1 MPDEIQEWSDAT
13 DKTDFPYRTIS
24 RAAIVSVFFA
34 LLSLVGL
41 IPTFEAMLA
50 LSVVAILAAI
60 IGMRAVKQYP
70 NEYSG
75 HSLAFVG
82 LVSAVLIL
90 VGGASMHRYIYL
102 TEVPD
107 GYERVPFYKLQ
118 NGEGSQDTP
127 TELAVEIN
135 GKPVFIKGYIHP
147 SSGSGVLRQF
157 VLVPDLGTC
166 CFGGQPKSSD
176 MIQVTL
182 TGGKTVKA
190 GLKRR
195 KLAGK
200 FKLAPAPQD
209 MTDFDNHVFYQMRAE
224 KIK

>member
-1 MPDEIQEWSDAT
+1 MSAEIQMTSAADAV
-13 DKTDFPYRTIS
+13 DFPYRTIS
-24 RAAIVSVFFA
+24 RAAIISVFFA
-34 LLSLVGL
+34 ILSALGLV
-41 IPTFEAMLA
+41 PTFEPMLA
-50 LSVVAILAAI
+50 LGVIAIIAAI
-60 IGMRAVKQYP
+60 IGIRAVKRYP

-75 HSLAFVG
+75 HSLAMVG
-82 LVSAVLIL
+82 LIASLVILI
-90 VGGASMHRYIYL
+90 GGVSMHRYIYL

-107 GYERVPFYKLQ
+107 GYDRVPFYELQ
-118 NGEGSQDTP
+118 NPQSETRDQP
-127 TELAVEIN
+127 TELAFEIN

-147 SSGSGVLRQF
+147 SSGGGMLRQF

-182 TGGKTVKA
+182 VGGQTVKA

-200 FKLAPAPQD
+200 FLVTPAPQTV
-209 MTDFDNHVFYQMRAE
+209 TDFDKHVFYQLRAD
-224 KIK
+224 KVK

>member
-1 MPDEIQEWSDAT
+1 MSAEIQMTSTAESV
-13 DKTDFPYRTIS
+13 DFPYRTIS

-34 LLSLVGL
+34 IVSAVGL

-50 LSVVAILAAI
+50 LSVMAIVAALV
-60 IGMRAVKQYP
+60 GLRSVKKYP
-70 NEYSG
+70 DEYSG
-75 HSLAFVG
+75 RALALFG
-82 LVSAVLIL
+82 LIAALLIL
-90 VGGASMHRYIYL
+90 IGGVSMHSYLYL

-107 GYERVPFYKLQ
+107 GYDRVPFYQLQ
-118 NGEGSQDTP
+118 NPQSETLDRP
-127 TELAVEIN
+127 TELAVEMN

-147 SSGSGVLRQF
+147 SSGGGMLRQF

-182 TGGKTVKA
+182 MGGQTIKA
-190 GLKRR
+190 SLKRR

-200 FKLAPAPQD
+200 FLVTTVPQD
-209 MTDFDNHVFYQMRAE
+209 VTDFDENVFYQMRADQ
-224 KIK
+224 IK